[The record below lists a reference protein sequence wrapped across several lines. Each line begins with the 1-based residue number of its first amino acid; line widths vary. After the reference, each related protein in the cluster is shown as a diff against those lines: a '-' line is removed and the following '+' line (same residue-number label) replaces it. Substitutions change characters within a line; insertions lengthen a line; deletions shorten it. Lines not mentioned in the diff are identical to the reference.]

1 MHTPRDRHCQAKQHF
16 LSGPRYLL
24 ALHVTWVYSKH
35 TQTHVHMETK
45 TPERERNSNSKNKR
59 RKRSSQQD
67 SKRDVCSSR
76 ELPGKGK
83 QAEERGR
90 KGLGERKGNSCS
102 PVGYTD

>member
-1 MHTPRDRHCQAKQHF
+1 
-16 LSGPRYLL
+16 
-24 ALHVTWVYSKH
+24 
-35 TQTHVHMETK
+35 METN

-90 KGLGERKGNSCS
+90 KGLGERKGKET
-102 PVGYTD
+102 VAALWATQTDRGGSVAICLFFFSHHLPLRFSYLLN

>member
-1 MHTPRDRHCQAKQHF
+1 
-16 LSGPRYLL
+16 
-24 ALHVTWVYSKH
+24 
-35 TQTHVHMETK
+35 METK

-59 RKRSSQQD
+59 RKRSSQQQD
-67 SKRDVCSSR
+67 SKRDVRSSR

-90 KGLGERKGNSCS
+90 KDLGERKGNSCS